1 MAAATSLTGGGVAGA
16 DLASDAASG
25 ASAGAAGAAA
35 ASALVGGADL
45 DAKGGA
51 AAGGGAAPA
60 GAEAAAG
67 GGAGAAADAKGA
79 AAGGAAAEAK
89 GAAAGGGA
97 GAAGA
102 AAGGGAGE
110 AKAKSASGGA
120 ATEAKGAGGD
130 GGDGKAA
137 ASGPAAAAK
146 EPSGGAAAPAELPKP
161 NRDPH
166 ADPGFQAM
174 KGRSKGAAGGAK
186 AHTPAKT
193 GAANAQGAAAPPS
206 NDASSQAQA
215 AQVDDMSTKEPGAF
229 DREAFIAAVKEA
241 IEKQAPKNL
250 EEADEFKE
258 GGADG
263 VKTEVSGHVKKG
275 KEGSEKDIKDSTNAP
290 PDASKAKPKQVE
302 PMVNDDVGAG
312 EKTVGAQGAMPPPT
326 PAAHTDLSAG
336 PDSIDSK
343 MADAE
348 VTEEQLKK
356 SNEPSFNEALG
367 AKDEAKDHSDK
378 APGDFRKDEKGVLA
392 KAKGDAGGLEGGGLS
407 QMQGKRGQAL
417 NQAVGH
423 KQGAKTADEA
433 KRAKVANDIQGIYDR
448 TKADVTKTLDGLD
461 GKVDAAFAQG
471 EGAAR
476 KKFEDY
482 VGQRMDAYKEDRYG
496 GLFGG
501 ASGSRT
507 SSSACR
513 ARSTPSTRRARPAT
527 SPTWTA

>member
-1 MAAATSLTGGGVAGA
+1 M
-16 DLASDAASG
+16 
-25 ASAGAAGAAA
+25 
-35 ASALVGGADL
+35 
-45 DAKGGA
+45 
-51 AAGGGAAPA
+51 P
-60 GAEAAAG
+60 
-67 GGAGAAADAKGA
+67 
-79 AAGGAAAEAK
+79 
-89 GAAAGGGA
+89 
-97 GAAGA
+97 

-110 AKAKSASGGA
+110 AKAKSSSGGA

-275 KEGSEKDIKDSTNAP
+275 KEGSEKDIKDSTNAT

-392 KAKGDAGGLEGGGLS
+392 KAKGDAAGS
-407 QMQGKRGQAL
+407 
-417 NQAVGH
+417 
-423 KQGAKTADEA
+423 
-433 KRAKVANDIQGIYDR
+433 RA
-448 TKADVTKTLDGLD
+448 
-461 GKVDAAFAQG
+461 AACPRCRAS
-471 EGAAR
+471 AAR
-476 KKFEDY
+476 RSTRPSATSRARRPPTRPSGPRSPTTSRASTTAPRRTSRRPWTGSTARSTPRSRRARGRRARSSRTTSASAWTPTRRT
-482 VGQRMDAYKEDRYG
+482 VTAGSSVAP
-496 GLFGG
+496 
-501 ASGSRT
+501 SGSRT